1 MSEKM
6 LFCLGDSRLKGK
18 GDGYQK
24 NYMVF
29 NTKVSET
36 EYDEIKKSLPS
47 IKLPVT
53 FWVDK
58 DDMTEDEKK
67 EHPVY
72 KTIGGYLRRLSY
84 EDAWAKVWSE
94 MSDIDKNKILS
105 IPQFDSKIFKEIT
118 GIDTS
123 KINDATEQT
132 IKLLKSNG
140 YKIVKES

>member
-1 MSEKM
+1 M
-6 LFCLGDSRLKGK
+6 LFCLGDGRSNGK
-18 GDGYQK
+18 DDGYQK

-53 FWVDK
+53 FLVGK

-72 KTIGGYLRRLSY
+72 KTIGGYLRQLSY

-123 KINDATEQT
+123 KINDATEQA